1 MSIMGAISTN
11 LHCAS
16 QLLGPYL
23 DAQRAV
29 ESRGGCVERPDEAK
43 SLLAVLTPLCY
54 HLRGRTYFALG
65 VNGEE
70 MSEFLRL
77 RHREGW
83 PAVRDGILSI
93 EARLED
99 GAGGRVVLSGEDLS
113 ILGGISDAL
122 DSVCASLFSEMR
134 RRRAPATW
142 DAPSASRST
151 GPGR

>member
-1 MSIMGAISTN
+1 MGVMGAISTS

-16 QLLGPYL
+16 QLLRPYL

-43 SLLAVLTPLCY
+43 SLLAVLNPLSY

-77 RHREGW
+77 RT
-83 PAVRDGILSI
+83 AK
-93 EARLED
+93 
-99 GAGGRVVLSGEDLS
+99 AGR
-113 ILGGISDAL
+113 
-122 DSVCASLFSEMR
+122 
-134 RRRAPATW
+134 T
-142 DAPSASRST
+142 
-151 GPGR
+151 